1 MIWGEIEDK
10 ARHFLQEK
18 TEGFWRSEELALFGN
33 DGMDE
38 MVMRLPMDSLGTLL
52 KRTTQTSTSG
62 VSDYTLPSGYI
73 LVRKATLQGEEAFGP
88 EETSEMDAKEGN
100 FYLRPTQRFNRYT
113 IEEGKIK
120 FSRAADD
127 TVADAVVI
135 HHTASETRLT
145 GARDETPALPVEHHA
160 KLVDYIVYRG
170 FMKAEELELAKAYKA
185 LFDEGLL
192 PRERVAGKHGIE
204 R

>member
-1 MIWGEIEDK
+1 MTWGEIEDK
-10 ARHFLQEK
+10 SRHFLQERV
-18 TEGFWRSEELALFGN
+18 EGFWGSEELSLFGN

-52 KRTTQTSTSG
+52 KVSKQTSTSG
-62 VSDYTLPSGYI
+62 TSEYTLPSGYI

-88 EETSEMDAKEGN
+88 EETSEMDAKEDN
-100 FYLRPTQRFNRYT
+100 YYLRPTQRFNRYT

-120 FSRAADD
+120 FGRSADA
-127 TVADAVVI
+127 TTADAVVI
-135 HHTASETRLT
+135 HHTGSETRLT
-145 GARDETPALPVEHHA
+145 GDRSETPALPVEHHA

-192 PRERVAGKHGIE
+192 PRERIMGKHGIE